1 MPRKFRRLAT
11 SKDLTRLMTRYYATR
26 KVVGKVR
33 PLAWVTSGAPVEI
46 LIGMGVATAY
56 PENYGALL
64 GARKAAVPLAQVA
77 EEQGFSPDLCSYA
90 RSHIGSV
97 LDPRNAPQG
106 GMPKP
111 DLLVACNNICGT
123 VIKWYQALARDLDI
137 PLFLLDAPY
146 QHEPGL
152 SDHTVQYV
160 AAQLEELI
168 AWVTQHTGR
177 KLNDKRFAQA
187 LELSNE
193 AVTLWREIREL
204 CQARPSPL
212 NAPDLFLTMAPIVV
226 LRGTKDAVTFYQ
238 KLKAEVEE
246 RVARGEGAVLE
257 ERYRLLWDNI
267 AIWYRLFRLF
277 GLFIDAG
284 ACFVVDTY
292 TNAWSVSV
300 ETSEPI
306 LGLARTYSTV
316 YINQSLQARA
326 GQMIDLAQR
335 FAVDGMVFHSNRSCK
350 PYSLG
355 QYELLEQVSQHT
367 GVPGLILEA
376 DMCDTR
382 LYADEPVKN
391 RIQAFLDLLEASPLP
406 TDTGSNSKETPASS
420 ALPAGAGSD
429 LRETPASSA
438 FPAGAGSNSRKT
450 T

>member
-1 MPRKFRRLAT
+1 MSRRYRKLET
-11 SKDLTRLMTRYYATR
+11 SKDLTHLMMRYYATR

-46 LIGMGVATAY
+46 LVGMGVATVY

-64 GARKAAVPLAQVA
+64 GAQQAAVPLAQVA

-90 RSHIGSV
+90 RCHVGSV
-97 LDPRNAPQG
+97 LDPKNAPQG
-106 GMPKP
+106 GLPRP
-111 DLLVACNNICGT
+111 DLLVASNNICGT
-123 VIKWYQALARDLDI
+123 VIKWYQALAQQLNV

-152 SDHTVQYV
+152 ADHTLQYV
-160 AAQLEELI
+160 AAQLEDLI
-168 AWVTQHTGR
+168 AWVTRHTGR
-177 KLNDKRFAQA
+177 RLNQHKFEQA
-187 LELSNE
+187 LQLSNE

-226 LRGTKDAVTFYQ
+226 LRGSKDAVTFYR
-238 KLKAEVEE
+238 KLKAEVEG
-246 RVARGEGAVLE
+246 RVSRGEGAIME

-277 GLFIDAG
+277 SLFTDAG

-300 ETSEPI
+300 DTDDPI
-306 LGLARTYSTV
+306 LGLAQTYSTV

-326 GQMIDLAQR
+326 DQMVDLVER
-335 FAVDGMVFHSNRSCK
+335 FGVDGLVFHSNRSCK

-355 QYELLEQVSQHT
+355 QYEVLEEIGRRT

-382 LYADEPVKN
+382 LYADEPIKN
-391 RIQAFLDLLEASPLP
+391 RIQAFLELL
-406 TDTGSNSKETPASS
+406 
-420 ALPAGAGSD
+420 AG
-429 LRETPASSA
+429 
-438 FPAGAGSNSRKT
+438 
-450 T
+450 

>member
-1 MPRKFRRLAT
+1 MARKYRKLET

-46 LIGMGVATAY
+46 LVGMGVATVY
-56 PENYGALL
+56 PENYGALV
-64 GARKAAVPLAQVA
+64 GAQRAAVPLAQVA
-77 EEQGFSPDLCSYA
+77 EEHGFSPDLCSYA
-90 RSHIGSV
+90 RCHVGSI
-97 LDPRNAPQG
+97 LDPKNAPQG
-106 GMPKP
+106 GLPQP
-111 DLLVACNNICGT
+111 DLLVASNNICGT
-123 VIKWYQALARDLDI
+123 VIKWYQAVAQQLGV

-152 SDHTVQYV
+152 PDHVVQYV

-168 AWVTQHTGR
+168 AWVTHHTGR
-177 KLNDKRFAQA
+177 KLKDRKFRQA
-187 LELSNE
+187 LALSNE
-193 AVTLWREIREL
+193 AVMLWREIREL

-226 LRGTKDAVTFYQ
+226 LRGSKDAVRFYQ
-238 KLKAEVEE
+238 KLKEEVEE
-246 RVARGEGAVLE
+246 RVAKGQGAILE

-277 GLFIDAG
+277 SLFTDAG

-292 TNAWSVSV
+292 TNAWSASV
-300 ETSEPI
+300 DTDEPI

-316 YINQSLQARA
+316 YINQSLQARSDQMA
-326 GQMIDLAQR
+326 GMVER
-335 FAVDGMVFHSNRSCK
+335 FGVDGMVFHSNRSCK

-355 QYELLEQVSQHT
+355 QYELLEQVSART

-382 LYADEPVKN
+382 LYADEPIKN
-391 RIQAFLDLLEASPLP
+391 RIQAFLDLLEAAPPS
-406 TDTGSNSKETPASS
+406 EA
-420 ALPAGAGSD
+420 
-429 LRETPASSA
+429 R
-438 FPAGAGSNSRKT
+438 
-450 T
+450 

>member
-1 MPRKFRRLAT
+1 MPRKYRKLET

-33 PLAWVTSGAPVEI
+33 PMAWVTSGAPVEI
-46 LIGMGVATAY
+46 LVGMGVATVY
-56 PENYGALL
+56 PENYGALV
-64 GARKAAVPLAQVA
+64 GAQRAAVPLAQIA
-77 EEQGFSPDLCSYA
+77 EERGFSPDLCSYA
-90 RSHIGSV
+90 RSHVGSV

-106 GMPKP
+106 GLPKP
-111 DLLVACNNICGT
+111 DLLVASNNICGT
-123 VIKWYQALARDLDI
+123 VIKWYQALAEELNV

-152 SDHTVQYV
+152 ADHTVQYV

-168 AWVTQHTGR
+168 DWVTRHTGR
-177 KLNDKRFAQA
+177 KLNEKKFATA
-187 LELSNE
+187 LQLSNQ

-226 LRGTKDAVTFYQ
+226 LRGTKDAVSFYQ

-246 RVARGEGAVLE
+246 RVARGEGAILE

-267 AIWYRLFRLF
+267 AIWYQLFRLF
-277 GLFIDAG
+277 SLFIDAG

-300 ETSEPI
+300 ETDEPI
-306 LGLARTYSTV
+306 LGLAKTYSTV
-316 YINQSLQARA
+316 YINQSLQVRTD
-326 GQMIDLAQR
+326 QVTDLVQR

-355 QYELLEQVSQHT
+355 QYELLEQVSQRT

-376 DMCDTR
+376 DMCDSR
-382 LYADEPVKN
+382 LYAEEPIKN
-391 RIQAFLDLLEASPLP
+391 RIQAFLDLLEA
-406 TDTGSNSKETPASS
+406 
-420 ALPAGAGSD
+420 
-429 LRETPASSA
+429 R
-438 FPAGAGSNSRKT
+438 
-450 T
+450 

>member
-1 MPRKFRRLAT
+1 MPRRYRKLAT

-46 LIGMGVATAY
+46 LVGMGVATVY

-64 GARKAAVPLAQVA
+64 GAQRAAVPLAQVA

-90 RSHIGSV
+90 RCHVGSV
-97 LDPRNAPQG
+97 LDPQNAPQG
-106 GMPKP
+106 GLPKP
-111 DLLVACNNICGT
+111 DLLVASNNICGT
-123 VIKWYQALARDLDI
+123 VIKWYQALAQQLNV
-137 PLFLLDAPY
+137 PFFLLDAPY

-152 SDHTVQYV
+152 PDHAPDLPDHALQYV
-160 AAQLEELI
+160 AAQLEDLI
-168 AWVTQHTGR
+168 AWVTEHTGR
-177 KLNDKRFAQA
+177 KLNQRKFDQA
-187 LELSNE
+187 LQLSNE
-193 AVTLWREIREL
+193 AVTLWRDIREL

-226 LRGTKDAVTFYQ
+226 LRGGKDAVTFYR
-238 KLKAEVEE
+238 KLKAEVEQ
-246 RVARGEGAVLE
+246 RIARGEGAILE

-267 AIWYRLFRLF
+267 AIWFRLFRLF
-277 GLFIDAG
+277 SLFTDAG

-300 ETSEPI
+300 DTDDPI

-326 GQMIDLAQR
+326 DLMTGLVER
-335 FAVDGMVFHSNRSCK
+335 FDVDGMVFHSNRSCK

-355 QYELLEQVSQHT
+355 QYELLEEIGRRT
-367 GVPGLILEA
+367 GVPGLVLEA

-382 LYADEPVKN
+382 LYADEPIKN
-391 RIQAFLDLLEASPLP
+391 RIQAFLDLL
-406 TDTGSNSKETPASS
+406 
-420 ALPAGAGSD
+420 AG
-429 LRETPASSA
+429 
-438 FPAGAGSNSRKT
+438 
-450 T
+450 

>member
-1 MPRKFRRLAT
+1 MPRRYRKLET

-26 KVVGKVR
+26 KLVGKVR

-46 LIGMGVATAY
+46 LVGMGVATVY

-64 GARKAAVPLAQVA
+64 GTQKAAVPLAQVA

-90 RSHIGSV
+90 RCHMGSV
-97 LDPRNAPQG
+97 LDPQNAPQG
-106 GMPKP
+106 GLPKP
-111 DLLVACNNICGT
+111 DLLVASNNICGT
-123 VIKWYQALARDLDI
+123 VIKWYQALAQQLRI

-152 SDHTVQYV
+152 PAHTLQYV
-160 AAQLEELI
+160 AAQLEDLI
-168 AWVTQHTGR
+168 AWVTAHTGR
-177 KLNDKRFAQA
+177 KLNQRKFAQA
-187 LELSNE
+187 LQLSNE

-226 LRGTKDAVTFYQ
+226 LRGTKDAVTFYR

-246 RVARGEGAVLE
+246 RVARGEGAIME

-277 GLFIDAG
+277 SLFTDAG

-300 ETSEPI
+300 DTDDPI

-326 GQMIDLAQR
+326 DLMADLVQR
-335 FAVDGMVFHSNRSCK
+335 FGVDGMVFHSNRSCK

-355 QYELLEQVSQHT
+355 QYEVLEEIGRRT

-382 LYADEPVKN
+382 LYADEPIKN
-391 RIQAFLDLLEASPLP
+391 RIQAFLDLL
-406 TDTGSNSKETPASS
+406 
-420 ALPAGAGSD
+420 AG
-429 LRETPASSA
+429 
-438 FPAGAGSNSRKT
+438 
-450 T
+450 

>member
-1 MPRKFRRLAT
+1 
-11 SKDLTRLMTRYYATR
+11 MTRYYATR

-46 LIGMGVATAY
+46 LVGMGVATVY

-64 GARKAAVPLAQVA
+64 GAQRAAVPLARVA

-90 RSHIGSV
+90 RCHVGSV
-97 LDPRNAPQG
+97 LDPKNAPQG
-106 GMPKP
+106 GLPKP
-111 DLLVACNNICGT
+111 DLLVASNNICGT
-123 VIKWYQALARDLDI
+123 VIKWYQVLAQQLQV
-137 PLFLLDAPY
+137 PFFLLDAPY

-152 SDHTVQYV
+152 PGQARGLQDHAEQYV
-160 AAQLEELI
+160 AAQLEDLI
-168 AWVTQHTGR
+168 AWITAHTGR
-177 KLNDKRFAQA
+177 KLNQRKFDEA
-187 LELSNE
+187 LQLSNE

-226 LRGTKDAVTFYQ
+226 LRGSKDAVTFYR

-246 RVARGEGAVLE
+246 RVSRGEVAIME

-277 GLFIDAG
+277 SLFTDAG

-300 ETSEPI
+300 DTGDPI

-326 GQMIDLAQR
+326 DLMAGLVDR
-335 FAVDGMVFHSNRSCK
+335 FGVDGMVFHSNRSCK

-355 QYELLEQVSQHT
+355 QYEVLEEIGRRT

-382 LYADEPVKN
+382 LYADEPIKN
-391 RIQAFLDLLEASPLP
+391 RIQAFLDML
-406 TDTGSNSKETPASS
+406 
-420 ALPAGAGSD
+420 AG
-429 LRETPASSA
+429 
-438 FPAGAGSNSRKT
+438 
-450 T
+450 

>member
-1 MPRKFRRLAT
+1 MPRKYRKLET

-46 LIGMGVATAY
+46 LIAMGVATVY
-56 PENYGALL
+56 PENYGALV
-64 GARKAAVPLAQVA
+64 GAQRAAVPLAQLA
-77 EEQGFSPDLCSYA
+77 EERGFSPDLCSYA
-90 RSHIGSV
+90 RCHIGSL

-106 GMPKP
+106 GLPKP

-123 VIKWYQALARDLDI
+123 VIKWYQVLAQELDV

-146 QHEPGL
+146 QHQPGL
-152 SDHTVQYV
+152 PEHATQYV

-168 AWVTQHTGR
+168 AWVTEHAGR
-177 KLNDKRFAQA
+177 RLNQKKLDQSLQF
-187 LELSNE
+187 SNQ
-193 AVTLWREIREL
+193 AVTLWRQIREL

-226 LRGTKDAVTFYQ
+226 LRGTKDAVVFYE
-238 KLKAEVEE
+238 KLKHEVEE
-246 RVARGEGAVLE
+246 RVARGEGAILE

-277 GLFIDAG
+277 SLFTEAG

-300 ETSEPI
+300 DTDDPM

-326 GQMIDLAQR
+326 RQMTDLVER
-335 FAVDGMVFHSNRSCK
+335 FGVDGMVFHSNRSCK

-355 QYELLEQVSQHT
+355 QYEVLEEVSQRT

-376 DMCDTR
+376 DMCDSR
-382 LYADEPVKN
+382 LYAEEPIKN
-391 RIQAFLDLLEASPLP
+391 RIQAFLDVLEARSP
-406 TDTGSNSKETPASS
+406 SIMSAQAASGTE
-420 ALPAGAGSD
+420 A
-429 LRETPASSA
+429 R
-438 FPAGAGSNSRKT
+438 
-450 T
+450 

>member
-1 MPRKFRRLAT
+1 MPQKVRKLAT

-46 LIGMGVATAY
+46 LIAMGVATVY
-56 PENYGALL
+56 PENYGALV
-64 GARKAAVPLAQVA
+64 GAQRAAVPLAQVA
-77 EEQGFSPDLCSYA
+77 EEAGYSPDLCSYA
-90 RSHIGSV
+90 RCHIGSV
-97 LDPRNAPQG
+97 LDPGNAPQG
-106 GMPKP
+106 GLPKP
-111 DLLVACNNICGT
+111 DLLVACSNICGT
-123 VIKWYQALARDLDI
+123 VIKWYQALAQELDV

-152 SDHTVQYV
+152 PEHAHQYV
-160 AAQLEELI
+160 AAQLEEMI
-168 AWVTQHTGR
+168 AWVTLHTGR
-177 KLNDKRFAQA
+177 RLDGKKLLQA
-187 LELSNE
+187 LDYSNQ

-226 LRGTKDAVTFYQ
+226 LRGTKDAVTFYR

-246 RVARGEGAVLE
+246 RVAKGEGALLE

-277 GLFIDAG
+277 NLFSSAG

-300 ETSEPI
+300 DVDEPI

-316 YINQSLQARA
+316 YINQSLQVRA
-326 GQMIDLAQR
+326 ELMAQMVQR
-335 FAVDGMVFHSNRSCK
+335 FSVDGMVFHSNRSCK

-355 QYELLEQVSQHT
+355 QYDLLDRVGDRT
-367 GVPGLILEA
+367 GVPGLVLEA

-382 LYADEPVKN
+382 LYAEEPIRN
-391 RIQAFLDLLEASPLP
+391 RIQAFLDLLEA
-406 TDTGSNSKETPASS
+406 
-420 ALPAGAGSD
+420 
-429 LRETPASSA
+429 R
-438 FPAGAGSNSRKT
+438 
-450 T
+450 

>member
-1 MPRKFRRLAT
+1 VPRRYRKLVT

-26 KVVGKVR
+26 KLVGRVR

-46 LIGMGVATAY
+46 LLGMGVATVY
-56 PENYGALL
+56 PENYGALV
-64 GARKAAVPLAQVA
+64 AAERAAVPLAEVA
-77 EEQGFSPDLCSYA
+77 EERGYSPDLCSYA
-90 RSHIGSV
+90 RCHIGSIM
-97 LDPRNAPQG
+97 DARHAPQG
-106 GMPKP
+106 GLPKP

-123 VIKWYQALARDLDI
+123 VLKWYQALAQNLSV

-152 SDHTVQYV
+152 SDHAIQYV
-160 AAQLEELI
+160 AAQLEELTS
-168 AWVTQHTGR
+168 WVTRHTGHTLNER
-177 KLNDKRFAQA
+177 KFAQA

-226 LRGTKDAVTFYQ
+226 LRGTRDAVTFYR

-246 RVARGEGAVLE
+246 RVARREGAILE
-257 ERYRLLWDNI
+257 ERHRLLWDNI

-277 GLFIDAG
+277 SLFTDAG

-292 TNAWSVSV
+292 TNAWSVTV
-300 ETSEPI
+300 DTDEPI
-306 LGLARTYSTV
+306 LGLARTYSSV

-326 GQMIDLAQR
+326 DLMAELVQR
-335 FAVDGMVFHSNRSCK
+335 FQVDGMVFHSNRSCK

-355 QYELLEQVSQHT
+355 QYELLEGVSERT
-367 GVPGLILEA
+367 GVPALVLEA

-382 LYADEPVKN
+382 LYAEEPIKN
-391 RIQAFLDLLEASPLP
+391 RIEAFLDLLEA
-406 TDTGSNSKETPASS
+406 D
-420 ALPAGAGSD
+420 
-429 LRETPASSA
+429 
-438 FPAGAGSNSRKT
+438 
-450 T
+450 

>member
-1 MPRKFRRLAT
+1 MPRKYRKLAT

-46 LIGMGVATAY
+46 LAGMGVATVY
-56 PENYGALL
+56 PENYGALV
-64 GARKAAVPLAQVA
+64 GAQRAAVPLAQLA
-77 EEQGFSPDLCSYA
+77 EERGFSPDLCSYA
-90 RSHIGSV
+90 RCHIGSV

-106 GMPKP
+106 GLPKP

-123 VIKWYQALARDLDI
+123 VIKWYQALAQELDV

-146 QHEPGL
+146 QHQPDL
-152 SDHTVQYV
+152 PDHTVQYV

-168 AWVTQHTGR
+168 AWVTHHTGH
-177 KLNDKRFAQA
+177 KLRQKKFAQT
-187 LELSNE
+187 LEFSNQ

-212 NAPDLFLTMAPIVV
+212 NAPDLFLAMAPIVV
-226 LRGTKDAVTFYQ
+226 LRGTKDAVVFYE
-238 KLKAEVEE
+238 KLKNEVEE
-246 RVARGEGAVLE
+246 RVARGEGAILE

-277 GLFIDAG
+277 NLFTEAG

-300 ETSEPI
+300 DADEPI

-316 YINQSLQARA
+316 YINQSLQIRA
-326 GQMIDLAQR
+326 SLMTDLVER
-335 FAVDGMVFHSNRSCK
+335 FGVDGMVFHSNRSCK

-355 QYELLEQVSQHT
+355 QYELLKEVGQRT
-367 GVPGLILEA
+367 GIPGLILEA
-376 DMCDTR
+376 DMCDSR
-382 LYADEPVKN
+382 LYADEPIKN
-391 RIQAFLDLLEASPLP
+391 RIQAFLDVLEARLP
-406 TDTGSNSKETPASS
+406 SIPAVNGGS
-420 ALPAGAGSD
+420 GS
-429 LRETPASSA
+429 EAH
-438 FPAGAGSNSRKT
+438 
-450 T
+450 

>member
-1 MPRKFRRLAT
+1 MARKYRKLET

-46 LIGMGVATAY
+46 LTGMGIATVY
-56 PENYGALL
+56 PENYGALV
-64 GARKAAVPLAQVA
+64 GAERAAVPLAQIA
-77 EEQGFSPDLCSYA
+77 EEKGFSPDLCSYA
-90 RSHIGSV
+90 RCHVGSV
-97 LDPRNAPQG
+97 MDPRKAPQG
-106 GMPKP
+106 GLPKP
-111 DLLVACNNICGT
+111 DLLVACTNICGT
-123 VIKWYQALARDLDI
+123 VLKWYQALAQQLNV

-152 SDHTVQYV
+152 PDHALQYV

-168 AWVTQHTGR
+168 AWLTQHTGH
-177 KLNDKRFAQA
+177 KLNDKKFAQA
-187 LELSNE
+187 LDLSNQ

-226 LRGTKDAVTFYQ
+226 LRGSKDAVIFYR
-238 KLKAEVEE
+238 KLKDEVEE
-246 RVARGEGAVLE
+246 RVARGEGAIVE

-277 GLFIDAG
+277 SLFTDAG

-300 ETSEPI
+300 DTDEPI

-326 GQMIDLAQR
+326 ESMASLVNR
-335 FAVDGMVFHSNRSCK
+335 FQVDGMVFHSNRSCK

-355 QYELLEQVSQHT
+355 QYELMEQVGVRS

-382 LYADEPVKN
+382 LYAEEPIKN
-391 RIQAFLDLLEASPLP
+391 RIQAFLDLLEA
-406 TDTGSNSKETPASS
+406 
-420 ALPAGAGSD
+420 
-429 LRETPASSA
+429 R
-438 FPAGAGSNSRKT
+438 
-450 T
+450 

>member
-1 MPRKFRRLAT
+1 MARKYRKLAT

-46 LIGMGVATAY
+46 LAGMGVATVY
-56 PENYGALL
+56 PENYGALV
-64 GARKAAVPLAQVA
+64 GAQRAAVPLAQVA
-77 EEQGFSPDLCSYA
+77 EERGFSPDLCSYA
-90 RSHIGSV
+90 RCHYGSL
-97 LDPRNAPQG
+97 LDPKNAPQG
-106 GMPKP
+106 GLPKP

-123 VIKWYQALARDLDI
+123 VIKWYQALAQELEV

-152 SDHTVQYV
+152 SDHTIQYV
-160 AAQLEELI
+160 AAQLEEMI
-168 AWVTQHTGR
+168 AWVTQQTGR
-177 KLNDKRFAQA
+177 KLNEKKFAQA
-187 LELSNE
+187 LDLSNE

-226 LRGTKDAVTFYQ
+226 LRGTKDAVTFYR

-246 RVARGEGAVLE
+246 RVSRGEGAILE
-257 ERYRLLWDNI
+257 ERRRLLWDNI

-277 GLFIDAG
+277 SLFTDAG

-300 ETSEPI
+300 DTDEPI

-326 GQMIDLAQR
+326 EMMTDLVER

-355 QYELLEQVSQHT
+355 QYELLERVSQRT
-367 GVPGLILEA
+367 DVPGLILEA

-382 LYADEPVKN
+382 LYADEPIKN
-391 RIQAFLDLLEASPLP
+391 RIQAFLDLLEAMPPS
-406 TDTGSNSKETPASS
+406 TS
-420 ALPAGAGSD
+420 ALSDGSGEVEVTSPIIHPAGEGND
-429 LRETPASSA
+429 LVEVR
-438 FPAGAGSNSRKT
+438 
-450 T
+450 

>member
-1 MPRKFRRLAT
+1 MSRNYRKLET

-46 LIGMGVATAY
+46 LVGMGVATVY

-64 GARKAAVPLAQVA
+64 GAQRAAVPLAQVA
-77 EEQGFSPDLCSYA
+77 EAHGFSPDLCSYA

-97 LDPRNAPQG
+97 LDAANAPQG
-106 GMPKP
+106 GLPRP

-123 VIKWYQALARDLDI
+123 VLKWYQALAHELNV

-146 QHEPGL
+146 QHGPAPA
-152 SDHTVQYV
+152 DHAIGYV

-168 AWVTQHTGR
+168 AWVTRHTRR
-177 KLNDKRFAQA
+177 KLNQARFAQA
-187 LELSNE
+187 LARSNE
-193 AVTLWREIREL
+193 AVTLWRDIREL

-226 LRGTKDAVTFYQ
+226 LRGSHDAVAFYR
-238 KLKAEVEE
+238 KLKAEVEG
-246 RVARGEGAVLE
+246 RVERGEGAIAE

-267 AIWYRLFRLF
+267 AIWYQLFRLF
-277 GLFIDAG
+277 SLFANAG

-300 ETSEPI
+300 DTDDPI

-326 GQMIDLAQR
+326 AQMTRLVRQ
-335 FAVDGMVFHSNRSCK
+335 FGVDGMVFHSNRSCK

-355 QYELLEQVSQHT
+355 QYDLLEQVSQQT

-382 LYADEPVKN
+382 LYAEEPIKN
-391 RIQAFLDLLEASPLP
+391 RIQAFLDLLEA
-406 TDTGSNSKETPASS
+406 
-420 ALPAGAGSD
+420 
-429 LRETPASSA
+429 R
-438 FPAGAGSNSRKT
+438 
-450 T
+450 

>member
-1 MPRKFRRLAT
+1 MPRRYRKLAT

-46 LIGMGVATAY
+46 LVGMGVATVY

-64 GARKAAVPLAQVA
+64 GAQRAAVPLAQVA

-90 RSHIGSV
+90 RCHVGSV

-106 GMPKP
+106 GLPKP

-123 VIKWYQALARDLDI
+123 VIKWYQALAQQLNV
-137 PLFLLDAPY
+137 PFFLLDAPY

-152 SDHTVQYV
+152 QGHAEQYV
-160 AAQLEELI
+160 AAQLEDLI
-168 AWVTQHTGR
+168 AWVAERTGR
-177 KLNDKRFAQA
+177 KLNQRKFHEA
-187 LELSNE
+187 LQLSNE
-193 AVTLWREIREL
+193 AVALWREIREL

-226 LRGTKDAVTFYQ
+226 LRGSKDAVNFYRT
-238 KLKAEVEE
+238 LKTEVEE
-246 RVARGEGAVLE
+246 RVSRGEGAIME

-277 GLFIDAG
+277 RLFTDAG

-292 TNAWSVSV
+292 TNAWSASV
-300 ETSEPI
+300 DTDDPI

-326 GQMIDLAQR
+326 DLMAGLVER
-335 FAVDGMVFHSNRSCK
+335 FGVDGMVFHSNRSCK

-355 QYELLEQVSQHT
+355 QYEVLEEIGRRA
-367 GVPGLILEA
+367 GVPGLVLEA

-382 LYADEPVKN
+382 LYADEPIKN
-391 RIQAFLDLLEASPLP
+391 RIQAFLDML
-406 TDTGSNSKETPASS
+406 
-420 ALPAGAGSD
+420 AG
-429 LRETPASSA
+429 
-438 FPAGAGSNSRKT
+438 
-450 T
+450 

>member
-1 MPRKFRRLAT
+1 MPRRYRKLET

-46 LIGMGVATAY
+46 LAGMGVATVY

-64 GARKAAVPLAQVA
+64 GAQKAAVPLARVA

-90 RSHIGSV
+90 RCHVGSV
-97 LDPRNAPQG
+97 LDPQNAPQG
-106 GMPKP
+106 GLPKP
-111 DLLVACNNICGT
+111 DLLVASNNICGT
-123 VIKWYQALARDLDI
+123 VIKWYQALAQQLQV
-137 PLFLLDAPY
+137 PFFLLDAPY

-152 SDHTVQYV
+152 PDHTLQYV
-160 AAQLEELI
+160 AAQLEDLI
-168 AWVTQHTGR
+168 AWVTRHTGR
-177 KLNDKRFAQA
+177 RLNQRKFDQV
-187 LELSNE
+187 LQLSNE

-204 CQARPSPL
+204 CQAQPSPL

-226 LRGTKDAVTFYQ
+226 LRGSKDAVTFYR

-246 RVARGEGAVLE
+246 RVARGEGAIVD

-277 GLFIDAG
+277 SLFTDAG

-300 ETSEPI
+300 DTDDPI

-326 GQMIDLAQR
+326 GLMADLVDR

-355 QYELLEQVSQHT
+355 QYEVLEEIGHRT

-382 LYADEPVKN
+382 LYADEPIKN
-391 RIQAFLDLLEASPLP
+391 RIQAFLDLL
-406 TDTGSNSKETPASS
+406 
-420 ALPAGAGSD
+420 AG
-429 LRETPASSA
+429 
-438 FPAGAGSNSRKT
+438 
-450 T
+450 